1 MKNLLYINGTWT
13 GTNLEKMDVFNPST
27 GETVAAVPYAGK
39 AEAEAAVDA
48 AAEVFPAW
56 AAKTANERAARLKQW
71 HELIEA
77 NREAMASLMTSEQGK
92 PYKEAY
98 GEVGYANS
106 FIEWY
111 AEEAR
116 RIYGDTIPASAPDKR
131 IVVQKQPVGVTAVIT
146 PWNFPAAMITRK
158 VGPALA
164 AGCTVVIKPAEDT
177 PLTALMLVELAEEA
191 GIPAGVVN
199 VVTGDAPAI
208 GQTWLDDKRVRKLT
222 FTGSTPVGKTLM
234 EGSAQT
240 MKKVSLELGGHAP
253 FIVMDD
259 ADLEQAVEGAIQS
272 KFRNAGQ
279 TCVCANRIYVQ
290 ESLVEAFEETFTA
303 AVQKLQA
310 GDGFE
315 TGVDVGPLIN
325 EAALEK
331 VEAHVADA
339 KEKGARILSGGSR
352 VEGKPGFYEPTVIAG
367 ADDTMLCMQEETF
380 GPVAPIATFRDEDE
394 AVRLA
399 NNTDFGLAAYA
410 FTRDLSRAMR
420 LSEALEYGIVGIND
434 GLPSVPQAPFGGMK
448 ESGLGREG
456 GYYGLEEFLEVKYTS
471 FKI

>member
-1 MKNLLYINGTWT
+1 MKNLLYIAGKWT
-13 GTNLEKMDVFNPST
+13 GTSLDKMDVTNPST
-27 GETVAAVPYAGK
+27 GETVAAVPFAGQK
-39 AEAEAAVDA
+39 EAEAAVDA

-56 AAKTANERAARLKQW
+56 AAKTANERAALLKTW

-177 PLTALMLVELAEEA
+177 PLTALMLAELAEEA

-290 ESLVEAFEETFTA
+290 ESLAEAFEETFTA

-315 TGVDVGPLIN
+315 TGIDVGPLIN